1 MHNSQIENYIFSC
14 ASRTDL
20 VGPRFTLPRPLLTF
34 TPLTC
39 VGF

>member
-1 MHNSQIENYIFSC
+1 MLFYVHL
-14 ASRTDL
+14 RLTW
-20 VGPRFTLPRPLLTF
+20 PRFTLPRPLLTF